1 MIFTIAS
8 FMNAQ
13 YIGKIYYDT
22 RSRTVYIKPTSNYDN
37 PVVYFAGESIF
48 GGCIKPL
55 KYVLKWHWE

>member
-1 MIFTIAS
+1 
-8 FMNAQ
+8 MNAQ